1 MKSLKDFFKLKVQ
14 HIFSSASSRRK
25 YAVAPD
31 FHNFEKLIALSELY
45 HSGQVYLLSLQYLKD
60 ELGSKWKGS
69 SDVILENLTRKIN
82 KITSVEDIFVSRSEV
97 EHLVVFSDRHN
108 TEAQQNC
115 GDILRELSISY
126 LGTSYDHNV
135 TLRMAIGKRQSKLL
149 FKEVAYSSKSG
160 DDDKEFIRP
169 GIITTPKL
177 EAFTSPIGSNK
188 KRPYELIY
196 KPIWD
201 KKNNIVSTFMVSI
214 RKSSDQKVDKT
225 GTGPIGYNT
234 LENPF
239 CLASMIE
246 LDQFMLG
253 EIVAMMKDFFKN
265 NFRAMF
271 SIPLHYR
278 TLFNLTRLHN
288 FLFQCQSIPLP
299 LRRYI
304 NFSLSGFPEGFPEAR
319 MHEIITSLLKYC
331 QNVTI
336 ECDKIPQD
344 ISYYKG
350 LSISGIC
357 LNVSEKEKKSSEYIK
372 KIKKLVLDCS
382 RENINL
388 SLDGIDDV
396 EDLKTMKEADLNF
409 ISGNSIGRYSDTP
422 KHIKYMEWNDI
433 VKH

>member
-225 GTGPIGYNT
+225 GTGPIGYNA

-246 LDQFMLG
+246 LDQFM
-253 EIVAMMKDFFKN
+253 
-265 NFRAMF
+265 
-271 SIPLHYR
+271 
-278 TLFNLTRLHN
+278 
-288 FLFQCQSIPLP
+288 QSIPLP

-372 KIKKLVLDCS
+372 KIKKLALDCS